1 MASFPYVIF
10 PAADLPGHGV
20 IAIDGREVMM
30 VDYVPQGGNQSFAI
44 AAAKYQQ
51 DGKTSGTITLGD
63 DTASFDARIA
73 EFELL
78 VTAPLVARIAELELL
93 VASLLPK
100 PAPVVEP
107 AVKKPD
113 AKPPSKAKQGRY
125 R

>member
-1 MASFPYVIF
+1 MASFPYVIS

-30 VDYVPQGGNQSFAI
+30 VDYVPQGGNQHFAI

-63 DTASFDARIA
+63 DTA
-73 EFELL
+73 
-78 VTAPLVARIAELELL
+78 PLVARIAELELL
-93 VASLLPK
+93 VASLQRK
-100 PAPVVEP
+100 PAPVAEP

-113 AKPPSKAKQGRY
+113 AKPASKSKQGRY